1 MFSSHCSTT
10 KERQE
15 IQTPNFTQPGQ
26 EFLSKSHFY
35 EQLTFE
41 KSSSNLSVWG
51 EPFCKVSA
59 TRNKKRRHSM
69 TTGKLT
75 RVFVPPFKAKSHSH
89 RDDQC
94 PGSNTNLKEN
104 KQKQKNIVEHG
115 SGSSKN
121 NINDNEIHQSN
132 KDNSNQVATIIS
144 TKCEEKSLG
153 IV

>member
-1 MFSSHCSTT
+1 
-10 KERQE
+10 
-15 IQTPNFTQPGQ
+15 
-26 EFLSKSHFY
+26 
-35 EQLTFE
+35 
-41 KSSSNLSVWG
+41 
-51 EPFCKVSA
+51 
-59 TRNKKRRHSM
+59 M